1 MSNPL
6 NVTETIISAFL
17 WDETLCISV
26 FLCINWAW
34 YTLIQKWFFNQ
45 KCTCFVENYFLN
57 SLQPPTIWLLF
68 HFAQH
73 FFFFFFCRED
83 LIVNPVHIAYP
94 ALKLKVPESI
104 RLAERH
110 IPELIASTYA
120 IRNLS
125 SDGMQFPRRLT
136 EVLSRWLSAHFKSS
150 SSFAIITI
158 VI

>member
-1 MSNPL
+1 M
-6 NVTETIISAFL
+6 IIVSFSATFL
-17 WDETLCISV
+17 
-26 FLCINWAW
+26 
-34 YTLIQKWFFNQ
+34 FF
-45 KCTCFVENYFLN
+45 
-57 SLQPPTIWLLF
+57 LLF
-68 HFAQH
+68 R
-73 FFFFFFCRED
+73 RED
-83 LIVNPVHIAYP
+83 LIVNPVHVVYP
-94 ALKLKVPESI
+94 ALKSKVPESI
-104 RLAERH
+104 RLTERH